1 MLSFIKGERERER
14 ERVRGYGLALEGSWE
29 RTGTRG
35 FVGACRV
42 CKGERGRE
50 GEESFAGRL

>member
-1 MLSFIKGERERER
+1 MVHGIEGEGERERER
-14 ERVRGYGLALEGSWE
+14 EREGSWVW
-29 RTGTRG
+29 TGTGG